1 MGYDNAI
8 QTARKRALK
17 FQEEDDMILADKI
30 ITLRKKAG
38 WSQEELAVQ
47 LGVTRQSVSKWEGA
61 QSVPDLDKVV
71 QMSRIFGVSTDYLL
85 KDELEEEEFV
95 ESAADEAPLRRV
107 TMEQA
112 AQYLALRRACAPK
125 TALAVV
131 LCIVSPVVL
140 IFLTAMAD
148 TGWGGISENLAAGL
162 GVSVLLVLVAAA
174 VGIFLSC
181 GAKTKEFAFL
191 EKEPFETEY
200 GVTGMVKERQK
211 AYKSIYTKWN
221 VIGACI
227 CILSPIPLFIGAF
240 TEKEFFTVIM
250 LAVTMLLAGV
260 GAVCF
265 IISGVR
271 FASMQ
276 KLLKEGEFAPQEKKK
291 SRIKETVGTAYWLTA
306 TAVYL
311 GWSFRTNAWES
322 TWLVWPIAGVLFAAV
337 ICLCNLFVDRKK

>member
-1 MGYDNAI
+1 
-8 QTARKRALK
+8 
-17 FQEEDDMILADKI
+17 MILADKI
-30 ITLRKKAG
+30 IRLRKRNG
-38 WSQEELAVQ
+38 WSQEELAEKLQVS
-47 LGVTRQSVSKWEGA
+47 RQAVSKWEGA
-61 QSVPDLDKVV
+61 QTVPDLGKIL
-71 QMSRIFGVSTDYLL
+71 MLSRLFGVTTDYLL
-85 KDELEEEEFV
+85 KDEIEDEELTEETDHRSV
-95 ESAADEAPLRRV
+95 KRITLA
-107 TMEQA
+107 QA
-112 AQYLALRRACAPK
+112 NDFLAWRK
-125 TALAVV
+125 TASVRIAAGTF
-131 LCIVSPVVL
+131 LCIAAVIPLLVL
-140 IFLTAMAD
+140 GAAAEVPACH
-148 TGWGGISENLAAGL
+148 ISEKVAAGVGL
-162 GVSVLLVLVAAA
+162 TILLVLVAIA
-174 VGIFLSC
+174 VGIFIFC
-181 GAKTKEFAFL
+181 GFQNAPFDFID
-191 EKEPFETEY
+191 KEPFETEY
-200 GVTGMVKERQK
+200 GVTGMVTERQK

-221 VIGACI
+221 IIGACI

-240 TEKEFFTVIM
+240 TEKAFFTVIM

-291 SRIKETVGTAYWLTA
+291 SRIQETVGTAYWLTA